1 MFIHFSF
8 FFRSCNL
15 LKTMKIFLFVFPSF
29 THPHMHKRHLHPWPR
44 SEKLAHPRLNS
55 PRSASATNAGKVPLT
70 YEYVCMKACVNVCEC
85 GNTWGVMNRRDLT
98 LDPLTCPHKRPPL
111 TQLGYCQPWLPS
123 FIQRAHRK
131 SQNSLYTTLLIIFHP
146 HLRLILLLLLPFA
159 PLLAVLTVSVL
170 DASLERWADWA
181 WALTYLHL
189 QILSGF
195 SFTQFSA
202 NNAKNVSM
210 PHCKCHNIF
219 RKNNFHFKLI
229 FFPSCSNIYYLFPEK
244 HVTSEVC

>member
-1 MFIHFSF
+1 
-8 FFRSCNL
+8 
-15 LKTMKIFLFVFPSF
+15 MKIFLFVFPSF

-70 YEYVCMKACVNVCEC
+70 YEYVCMKACVYVCEC

-98 LDPLTCPHKRPPL
+98 LDPLTCPHKWPPL

-131 SQNSLYTTLLIIFHP
+131 SQNSLYTTWLIIFHP

-189 QILSGF
+189 GLALLSSQQIMQKISPCL
-195 SFTQFSA
+195 TVSA
-202 NNAKNVSM
+202 TTSLK
-210 PHCKCHNIF
+210 K
-219 RKNNFHFKLI
+219 KNFHLKWII
-229 FFPSCSNIYYLFPEK
+229 FPNCSNIYYLFRRAC
-244 HVTSEVC
+244 HFRDV